1 MNTGVWFYWKTEPLT
16 GGNMRKL
23 IVVGTNKQI
32 AEGFCDAFW
41 CSRLHRAIKIAID
54 DQDLNGN
61 PSDLVTANL
70 NCEEA
75 NLVLVHHFEG
85 SRGLTK
91 QIRRHGA
98 KTIIVA
104 CGIGVE
110 GEFDYETDTSD
121 EAGRL
126 QLSSLVEEFDR
137 GTLRLAPITID
148 HTRLEHVA

>member
-1 MNTGVWFYWKTEPLT
+1 
-16 GGNMRKL
+16 MRKL

-32 AEGFCDAFW
+32 AEGFCGAFW
-41 CSRLHRAIKIAID
+41 CGQYHRVAKITVD
-54 DQDLNGN
+54 DPKLNGN
-61 PSDLVTANL
+61 PGDLVVAHL

-85 SRGLTK
+85 SRGLTE
-91 QIRRHGA
+91 QIRHHGA

-110 GEFDYETDTSD
+110 GEFDYKTDTSD

-126 QLSSLVEEFDR
+126 QLTSLVEEFDR
-137 GTLRLAPITID
+137 GTLRPATITIV
-148 HTRLEHVA
+148 HTRLENAA